1 MVLGTQSDCQRP
13 RMHKRHLNRDF
24 FDAYDDAAGHYGA
37 PETQSHAAPQA
48 LDCHRSTGGWLSHI
62 TRRSTTFVCHLMC
75 DTWCLT
81 PRVWVFLRFAWGLLG
96 GRGPNEGWQSSA
108 VNLINTLGT
117 SGSR

>member
-13 RMHKRHLNRDF
+13 RTHERHLNRDF

-62 TRRSTTFVCHLMC
+62 TRRSTTIVCHLMC

-81 PRVWVFLRFAWGLLG
+81 PRAWVLRFAF
-96 GRGPNEGWQSSA
+96 
-108 VNLINTLGT
+108 LGT
-117 SGSR
+117 ARRSWSKRRMAVIGHQSNQHAGH